1 MSVRQPNIPEQF
13 GVPNTTSICREKHPS
28 ETGIKLEGMCG
39 GGRGG
44 GGGKNEYQDQLP
56 TPVYSNSIS

>member
-44 GGGKNEYQDQLP
+44 GGQLP